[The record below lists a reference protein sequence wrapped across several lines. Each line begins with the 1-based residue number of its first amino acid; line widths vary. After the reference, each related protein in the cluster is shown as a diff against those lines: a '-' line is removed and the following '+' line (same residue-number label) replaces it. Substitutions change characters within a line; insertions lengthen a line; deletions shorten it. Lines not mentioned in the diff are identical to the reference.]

1 MSGIKRLETNQ
12 SVRGHI
18 GMWTAFLVRQ
28 PDLLRKD
35 PLVFT
40 AVPAL
45 GLPFGVPDDLWRENE
60 DDDEKTRMEKAQL
73 ELL

>member
-28 PDLLRKD
+28 PD
-35 PLVFT
+35 
-40 AVPAL
+40 
-45 GLPFGVPDDLWRENE
+45 GNH
-60 DDDEKTRMEKAQL
+60 
-73 ELL
+73 